1 MQFVFS
7 QLDSW
12 CFREA
17 RPMGAVGG
25 TAIETLF
32 PPPVSTLI
40 GACRTLIGDSQNI
53 NWRDFASGKLPDM
66 SALLG
71 NGSHTGELQFDYPY
85 LRIKQQG
92 KWQRL
97 YPVPAIL
104 AKTAERIH
112 AMTLGSEPVICDL
125 GKVKLPELSKG
136 IVGAKP
142 FDNSWL
148 ISAGMDCLLAGKLPR
163 LEHFVSVEQLMQ
175 REVRLGIARNN
186 QTATVQTG
194 ALYQTEHVRL
204 KEFAEYEQIE
214 LVVPV
219 VGLPQQVA
227 ASLMQQSW
235 QVRLG
240 GEGRLAHVSIEK
252 AEAKVVHQAKY
263 SSEGLLYLLSP
274 ADLQAWLPPEFALVN
289 QEGTT
294 QWQGMLDG
302 ISVTIE
308 AFCAAKAVKLG
319 GWDSALRQPK
329 PVKAL
334 VPAGACYFVKCEQPE
349 KLAAL
354 LTHFRFGEQT
364 GFGLG
369 ACLYLPRITA

>member
-17 RPMGAVGG
+17 RPMGALGG

-32 PPPVSTLI
+32 PPPVSTLV
-40 GACRTLIGDSQNI
+40 GACRTLMGDSQHI
-53 NWRDFASGKLPDM
+53 NWRDFAAGKLPEM

-85 LRIKQQG
+85 LRVKQHG
-92 KWQRL
+92 IWQRL
-97 YPVPAIL
+97 YPVPALL
-104 AKTAERIH
+104 AREDKRLL
-112 AMTLGSEPVICDL
+112 AMALGNEPVLCDL
-125 GKVKLPELSKG
+125 GLVRLPELAKG
-136 IVGAKP
+136 VFAAKP
-142 FDNSWL
+142 IENSWL
-148 ISAGMDCLLAGKLPR
+148 TEQGLACLMAGKLPK
-163 LEHFVSVEQLMQ
+163 LEHFIAVEQLMQ
-175 REVRLGIARNN
+175 REVRLGIARDNSK
-186 QTATVQTG
+186 ATVQKG

-204 KEFAEYEQIE
+204 KEQAEFEQIE

-219 VGLPQQVA
+219 TGIPEPIAQL
-227 ASLMQQSW
+227 LIQQSW

-240 GEGRLAHVSIEK
+240 GEGRLAHVMVEHDTTRHETRQHTASTGI
-252 AEAKVVHQAKY
+252 
-263 SSEGLLYLLSP
+263 LYFTSP
-274 ADLQAWLPPEFALVN
+274 ADLQHWLPAQFAAIQTDGV
-289 QEGTT
+289 T
-294 QWQGMLDG
+294 QWQGKLGDVT
-302 ISVTIE
+302 VTIE

-334 VPAGACYFVKCEQPE
+334 VPAGACYFVQCTQPD
-349 KLAAL
+349 KLTEL
-354 LTHFRFGEQT
+354 LKQYRFGEQA

-369 ACLYLPRITA
+369 ACLYLPRINA